1 MSNTVNSLVVVVPS
15 VTASIIAYTTNASPL
30 EYGIVGVVLTV
41 GLIPVVKWMMRRM
54 DIAQQAD
61 INSAKHRDDNMLKQI
76 EVLTEIRSELRTLNT
91 NHSLFANAMTEQI
104 GDLKQNLAILLER
117 KAS

>member
-1 MSNTVNSLVVVVPS
+1 MSNTVNSFVVVVPS

-30 EYGIVGVVLTV
+30 EYGIVGVVITV

-54 DIAQQAD
+54 DITQQAD

-91 NHSLFANAMTEQI
+91 NHSLFASATTEQI

-117 KAS
+117 KMP